1 MMRGADMTK
10 ILSCIILV
18 LAFCGFVSAPACAG
32 PDIEAVLRSFVEGK
46 RPLHD
51 IEKITYDTGNEAFM
65 GRTVLRISGDRNI
78 KLTHSH
84 RGQEK
89 TFEGKISEDGLKAL
103 LDIMA
108 KDRFWTAS
116 PVEGPRVRDAA
127 EIEIGISTKGKDLN
141 YNITVLEIEALYS
154 KELQTLIKA
163 FRALIEEVSNGAV
176 KY

>member
-51 IEKITYDTGNEAFM
+51 IEKITYETGNEAFM
-65 GRTVLRISGDRNI
+65 GRTALRISGDGKI
-78 KLTHSH
+78 TLAHSH

-89 TFEGKISEDGLKAL
+89 TFEGKLSEDGLKTL
-103 LDIMA
+103 LKVMLE
-108 KDRFWTAS
+108 DRFWTAS
-116 PVEGPRVRDAA
+116 PATEPMARDAA
-127 EIEIGISTKGKDLN
+127 EIEIGISTREKDLD
-141 YNITVLEIEALYS
+141 YTITVLAVEALYS
-154 KELQTLIKA
+154 KELQTLVWA
-163 FRALIEEVSNGAV
+163 FRALINEVSNGEV
-176 KY
+176 KS